1 MQNEEKE
8 KTRIGSYKNR
18 EEESRDM
25 YVRLE
30 MDIFI
35 GFPYSTDDEQEQHW
49 PTARIHESNVT

>member
-1 MQNEEKE
+1 
-8 KTRIGSYKNR
+8 
-18 EEESRDM
+18 M